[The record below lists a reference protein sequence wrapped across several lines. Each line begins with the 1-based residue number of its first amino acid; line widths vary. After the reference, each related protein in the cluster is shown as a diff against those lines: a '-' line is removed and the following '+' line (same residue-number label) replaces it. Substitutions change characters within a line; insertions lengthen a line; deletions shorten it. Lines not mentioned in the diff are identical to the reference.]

1 MAAQQLRLPPLPTI
15 RDLIRLYK
23 LRALKQLSQN
33 FLMDERITD
42 KFVKAAGK
50 IHNNYICEVGPGPG
64 AITRSIIK
72 RCPKKLIVVEKDPRF
87 LPTLELL
94 QEASQGFTDMQI
106 EIGDIRSYNFEV
118 GFQNNVKYDWLGL
131 VPPIHLVGNLPFSV
145 STILLVDWL
154 NAISQKRSAWLFGR
168 STMTLTFQKE
178 VAERIVAQVTEKQR
192 CRLSVMCQMWCDVDY
207 KFTIPGTAFVPK
219 PDVDVGVVTLIPKKY
234 PLVDLPF
241 AMVEKV
247 VRTVFNMRQ
256 KHCRRGVEVL
266 FPKDLRETLG
276 PRLFQLAD
284 VDFTAR
290 PFELS
295 NEEFA
300 RVCYAY
306 KMLSDQYPEIDG
318 YNFRASKQ

>member
-131 VPPIHLVGNLPFSV
+131 VPPIHLVGNSV
-145 STILLVDWL
+145 
-154 NAISQKRSAWLFGR
+154 
-168 STMTLTFQKE
+168 
-178 VAERIVAQVTEKQR
+178 
-192 CRLSVMCQMWCDVDY
+192 
-207 KFTIPGTAFVPK
+207 
-219 PDVDVGVVTLIPKKY
+219 
-234 PLVDLPF
+234 
-241 AMVEKV
+241 
-247 VRTVFNMRQ
+247 
-256 KHCRRGVEVL
+256 
-266 FPKDLRETLG
+266 
-276 PRLFQLAD
+276 
-284 VDFTAR
+284 
-290 PFELS
+290 
-295 NEEFA
+295 
-300 RVCYAY
+300 
-306 KMLSDQYPEIDG
+306 
-318 YNFRASKQ
+318 